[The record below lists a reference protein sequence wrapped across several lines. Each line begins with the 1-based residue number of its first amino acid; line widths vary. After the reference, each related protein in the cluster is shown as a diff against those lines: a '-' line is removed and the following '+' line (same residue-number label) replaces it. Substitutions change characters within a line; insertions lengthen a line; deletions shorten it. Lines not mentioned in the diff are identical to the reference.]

1 MSESQDR
8 FPVLWWDSDAYFLAK
23 ELIAECGLSL
33 DEAEAR
39 ARELVILDALRDG
52 DTNPYR
58 DWILRGYNASPRVQ
72 RATVY
77 MMERGDPESCFDP
90 AGAGASKESMLF
102 QIGLSIERD
111 GAGRPIDKR
120 KQSVKEMAGRYS
132 SALMDKG
139 LKGREAADPDT
150 QKAFAV
156 LGENLSVGTVE
167 AARKKYRRERR
178 GK

>member
-1 MSESQDR
+1 
-8 FPVLWWDSDAYFLAK
+8 
-23 ELIAECGLSL
+23 
-33 DEAEAR
+33 
-39 ARELVILDALRDG
+39 
-52 DTNPYR
+52 
-58 DWILRGYNASPRVQ
+58 
-72 RATVY
+72 
-77 MMERGDPESCFDP
+77 MERGDPESCFDP
-90 AGAGASKESMLF
+90 AGAGIPKEAMLF

-111 GAGRPIDKR
+111 GAGRPKDKR

-150 QKAFAV
+150 QKVFAA
-156 LGENLSVGTVE
+156 LGEELSVGTVE